1 MASRLLHVIL
11 KKPVL
16 IYFSTQG
23 LSSTVQQRKI
33 EELKSKLD
41 AAETR
46 AAQAEKDAKLVEAH
60 AEEKDK
66 ALIEAS
72 NRLNQYESVS
82 SPVVFLFVFMLFL
95 YIKHFS
101 KLQKVFAFHPV
112 SLYLSCLVSP
122 LNSEN

>member
-1 MASRLLHVIL
+1 M
-11 KKPVL
+11 
-16 IYFSTQG
+16 
-23 LSSTVQQRKI
+23 QQRKI

-46 AAQAEKDAKLVEAH
+46 AAQAEKAAKLVEAH

-82 SPVVFLFVFMLFL
+82 SPVVFLLVF
-95 YIKHFS
+95 YTSKFS
-101 KLQKVFAFHPV
+101 ASSKKCLLSIAFPCI
-112 SLYLSCLVSP
+112 CL
-122 LNSEN
+122 L

>member
-1 MASRLLHVIL
+1 M
-11 KKPVL
+11 
-16 IYFSTQG
+16 
-23 LSSTVQQRKI
+23 
-33 EELKSKLD
+33 
-41 AAETR
+41 
-46 AAQAEKDAKLVEAH
+46 QAEKAAKLVEAH

-82 SPVVFLFVFMLFL
+82 SPVVCLFVFMLIL
-95 YIKHFS
+95 YIKSFN
-101 KLQKVFAFHPV
+101 KLQKVFAFDSV